1 MPDEKGYKVLD
12 PMRDEILEAIDR
24 RYKELELKV
33 RFSKG
38 FEERV
43 KAVMS
48 GKQKDAKPYVHS
60 TLRLIAELRKH
71 GHRGNDGIEVE
82 PSSPEGTDVD
92 ISVEIDG
99 GKVAIQHKTRAF
111 YSSKY
116 FSAFNESMNRAH
128 TELRGKGSG
137 HLYKVMHFVGSSNYK
152 LLSQDAISRP
162 SAPSTAIHFASF
174 RDIEQNDT
182 GKIASDIGK
191 AWEQLQSLQEYD
203 FRIVSLDISEE
214 FFREVPLEKA
224 VKQILR
230 DNRFRHLDGVLLVKM
245 SPVPFGDFLPIRLLP
260 IKNVNSKLDWTELIV
275 MDDHKLGISDG
286 HLYVVDYLGGSV
298 KSINFSNGYLLS
310 INDIEYG
317 SVLAP
322 DLDLDGGARVAVK
335 GFLHGRKVA

>member
-1 MPDEKGYKVLD
+1 
-12 PMRDEILEAIDR
+12 
-24 RYKELELKV
+24 
-33 RFSKG
+33 
-38 FEERV
+38 
-43 KAVMS
+43 MS

-82 PSSPEGTDVD
+82 PCSPKGTDVD
-92 ISVEIDG
+92 VSVEIDG

-111 YSSKY
+111 YSSRY
-116 FSAFNESMNRAH
+116 FSAFKKSMDRAH

-152 LLSQDAISRP
+152 MLSQKAISRP

-191 AWEQLQSLQEYD
+191 AWEQLQSLQGYD

-230 DNRFRHLDGVLLVKM
+230 DNRFRNLDGVLLVKM

-260 IKNVNSKLDWTELIV
+260 IKNEGSKLDWGELIV
-275 MDDHKLGISDG
+275 RDDHKLGITGG
-286 HLYVVDYLGGSV
+286 HLFVIDYLGGSTR
-298 KSINFSNGYLLS
+298 SIHFSDGHLLS

-317 SVLAP
+317 SILAP
-322 DLDLDGGARVAVK
+322 DLDLDGGARVAVM
-335 GFLHGRKVA
+335 GSLYGRKVA